1 MHCLFL
7 RLCHIAIPAADCLSP
22 RQVDEVSEEL
32 QVADVMAGHESHKRP
47 EQTLV
52 AAPKIAI
59 TQSQLLCPGSF
70 SLQSPMVATPS
81 STSTGWTG
89 RDLSTVTWP
98 QQQAGVAGYLSMLN
112 GQNRPTRK
120 DKGNTSL
127 LLRLSLAKV
136 MFLSSLSGCQV

>member
-1 MHCLFL
+1 
-7 RLCHIAIPAADCLSP
+7 
-22 RQVDEVSEEL
+22 
-32 QVADVMAGHESHKRP
+32 MAGHESHKRP

-98 QQQAGVAGYLSMLN
+98 QQQAAIAKGKPALREQGVQPQG
-112 GQNRPTRK
+112 
-120 DKGNTSL
+120 L
-127 LLRLSLAKV
+127 LPVALSLQIKEN
-136 MFLSSLSGCQV
+136 LSAHQAFSTQNDLVGTDQTNQA